1 MRNFFKTKY
10 RVNRDSYYS
19 STRWSVQKKVWFWP
33 FWYEHR
39 DMLPSKEMA
48 LELKGILEEQQ

>member
-1 MRNFFKTKY
+1 MKNFFKPKY
-10 RVNRDSYYS
+10 RVNRDSFYS
-19 STRWSVQKKVWFWP
+19 STRWAVEKKIWFWP
-33 FWYEHR
+33 FWCEHR